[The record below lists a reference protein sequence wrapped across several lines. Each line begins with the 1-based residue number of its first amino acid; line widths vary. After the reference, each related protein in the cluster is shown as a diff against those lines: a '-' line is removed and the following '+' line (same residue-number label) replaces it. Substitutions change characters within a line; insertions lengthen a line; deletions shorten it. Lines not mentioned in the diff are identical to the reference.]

1 MSQHA
6 WSEIVILPREGQAGP
21 GLRLTVPRLADEA
34 AALSALGAFV
44 DPVTETGA
52 VFSDWGMVAQHEDIE
67 ARTVLLVGPLPGV
80 TDPIAKTALEVL
92 ADLRLVEPGAEG
104 YAERLSVEATS
115 IGAPAKLSGL
125 FNPLIERGAV
135 TTTQALWQYIGAQPP
150 KVRLTGE
157 EIGLVLEV
165 DLPDGDDALLA
176 FSRHG
181 IPGPDGTGR
190 GPLGLGLDDLKAIR
204 THFNGLGR
212 KPTDIEIET
221 LAQTW
226 SEHCKHRLFNADLEG
241 AEGGLFKTFIA
252 GATKKVRA
260 ARGENDICLSVFS
273 DNAGGIVF
281 DDDFLVCDKVETHN
295 SPSALD
301 PYGGAMTGIV
311 GVNRDCLGF
320 GQGAQPILNRY
331 GFCLPRYDDDS
342 FLYRDQDGTSALPTA
357 RRLIDGVI
365 KGIEDG
371 GNQSGIPTPQGFV
384 VFDDRYRGKPLVF
397 AGTVGLMPRRLPD
410 GRDATVKGHQP
421 GDAILMVGGRVG
433 KDGIHGATFSSVVLD
448 ESSPATAVQIGDPI
462 TQKRL
467 SDALIFELRDL
478 GLIRALTDN
487 GAGGL
492 SSSIG
497 EMAEETGGAEIWLDR
512 VPLKYPGLSP
522 WEIWISEAQERMS
535 LAVKP
540 ENVQAVIDHFASR
553 GVEATEI
560 GTFTNTGQL
569 IATYEG
575 RQAMALDMA
584 FLHDSP
590 RLALKV
596 AAAPSAPTRANQPD
610 LPSVPEAL
618 IRLMAQP
625 NMRGRTPL
633 IRRYD
638 HEVQANSLLKPLQ
651 GVNSIH
657 GDTSAV
663 RPVLDR
669 PGAVAVTQALIPRL
683 TERDP
688 YAAAVNA
695 VDLALRQLLAAGA
708 TLDRSALLDNFCWCS
723 ADQPERLYQLREAAR
738 GCHDAAVAQLV
749 PFVSGK
755 DSMFN
760 DFRGF
765 DEDGRARMV
774 SALPTLLISALSVLP
789 DWRRIISLDVKAPGD
804 AIFWVGPTPEAA
816 LARSELALALDLDDE
831 TLASPAAKGD
841 FDYSGFEAAT
851 AQGLVA
857 SAQASGWGGAAA
869 ALARS
874 VMAGGLGASVET
886 GWSTAQ
892 WFSESAGG
900 LLVTTAAAEAEAFAD
915 LVSTAQRIGTVE
927 AAPSLSLDGQ
937 ALGLDQVLAAYR
949 SDESGEINR

>member
-1 MSQHA
+1 MSQA
-6 WSEIVILPREGQAGP
+6 WSEIVILPNEGQSGP
-21 GLRLTVPRLADEA
+21 GLRLTVPALADES

-52 VFSDWGMVAQHEDIE
+52 VFSHWGTVAQVETPP

-92 ADLRLVEPGAEG
+92 ADLKLVPAGAEG
-104 YAERLSVEATS
+104 YAERLVVEEKAA
-115 IGAPAKLSGL
+115 GAPAKLARL
-125 FNPLIERGAV
+125 FNPLIERGSV
-135 TTTQALWQYIGAQPP
+135 TTTQALWRLSGEEPP
-150 KVRLTGE
+150 KVRLTGAE
-157 EIGLVLEV
+157 VGLVLEV
-165 DLPDGDDALLA
+165 DLPDTDDALRA

-181 IPGPDGTGR
+181 IPGPDGRGR
-190 GPLGLGLDDLKAIR
+190 GPLGLQLSDLRAIR
-204 THFNGLGR
+204 QHFSDLGR

-260 ARGENDICLSVFS
+260 ARGQDDICLSVFS

-281 DDDFLVCDKVETHN
+281 DDDYLVCDKVETHN

-301 PYGGAMTGIV
+301 PYGGAMTGVV

-342 FLYRDQDGTSALPTA
+342 LLFRDQNGDSPLPTA

-371 GNQSGIPTPQGFV
+371 GNQSGIPTPQGFL

-397 AGTVGLMPRRLPD
+397 AGTVGLMPRTLPD
-410 GRDATVKGHQP
+410 GRDATIKGTQP
-421 GDAILMVGGRVG
+421 GDAIIMVGGRVG
-433 KDGIHGATFSSVVLD
+433 KDGIHGATFSSVALD

-467 SDALIFELRDL
+467 SDALIFELRDR

-535 LAVKP
+535 LAVLP
-540 ENVQAVIDHFASR
+540 ENVEAVIDHFASR

-560 GTFTNTGQL
+560 GQFTDTGTLVASWDGQ
-569 IATYEG
+569 
-575 RQAMALDMA
+575 QAMALDMG
-584 FLHDSP
+584 FLHEAP
-590 RLALKV
+590 RLSLPV
-596 AAAPSAPTRANQPD
+596 AAAPVAPARANAPD
-610 LPSVPEAL
+610 LPGLAACLTTV
-618 IRLMAQP
+618 MAAP

-651 GVNSIH
+651 GVNALH
-657 GDTSAV
+657 ADTTAI
-663 RPVLDR
+663 RPLLDR
-669 PGAVAVTQALIPRL
+669 PGAVAVTQSLFPRL

-695 VDLALRQLLAAGA
+695 VDLSLRQLVAMGA
-708 TLDRSALLDNFCWCS
+708 TLDRAALLDNFCWCS
-723 ADQPERLYQLREAAR
+723 ADQPERLFQLREAAR
-738 GCHDAAVAQLV
+738 GCHDAAVQNLV

-760 DFRGF
+760 DFKGF
-765 DEDGRARMV
+765 DEHGEALAV
-774 SALPTLLISALSVLP
+774 SALPTLLISALAVLP
-789 DWRRIISLDVKAPGD
+789 DWTRAVSMDFKAAGD
-804 AIFWVGPTPEAA
+804 AIFWVGSPPENA
-816 LARSELALALDLDDE
+816 LARSELAQALALDDNALN
-831 TLASPAAKGD
+831 SPAARVQAAYGD
-841 FDYSGFEAAT
+841 FEAAT
-851 AQGLVA
+851 SRRLVA
-857 SAQASGWGGAAA
+857 SAIASGWGGAGA

-874 VMAGGLGASVET
+874 ALAGGLSASVET
-886 GWSTAQ
+886 GWTVAQ
-892 WFSESAGG
+892 WFTESAGG
-900 LLVTTAAAEAEAFAD
+900 LLVSTAADDAATFAEVVPQA
-915 LVSTAQRIGTVE
+915 TRIGTVTLDE
-927 AAPSLSLDGQ
+927 ALSMDGETVSTA
-937 ALGLDQVLAAYR
+937 ALLTAYK
-949 SDESGEINR
+949 SHESGEISR

>member
-1 MSQHA
+1 MNQA
-6 WSEIVILPREGQAGP
+6 WSEIVILPKEGLAGP
-21 GLRLTVPRLADEA
+21 GLRLTVPSLADEA

-52 VFSDWGMVAQHEDIE
+52 VFSSWGTVAQNDTFP

-92 ADLRLVEPGAEG
+92 SDLRLVPADAQG
-104 YAERLSVEATS
+104 YAERLRVEDSAS
-115 IGAPAKLSGL
+115 GAPAKLSAL
-125 FNPLIERGAV
+125 FNPLIERGSV
-135 TTTQALWQYIGAQPP
+135 TTTTALWRYVGAEPP

-157 EIGLVLEV
+157 EVGLVLDV
-165 DLPDGDDALLA
+165 DLPDSDADLLA

-181 IPGPDGTGR
+181 IPGPDGKGR
-190 GPLGLGLDDLKAIR
+190 GPLGLQLSDLRVIR
-204 THFNGLGR
+204 DHYAALGR

-260 ARGENDICLSVFS
+260 ARGKDDICLSVFS

-281 DDDFLVCDKVETHN
+281 DDDYLVCDKVETHN

-301 PYGGAMTGIV
+301 PYGGAMTGVV

-331 GFCLPRYDDDS
+331 GFCLPHYDDTS
-342 FLYRDQDGTSALPTA
+342 VLFRDQDGTSPLPSA

-371 GNQSGIPTPQGFV
+371 GNQSGIPTPQGFI

-397 AGTVGLMPRRLPD
+397 AGTVGLMPRKLPD
-410 GRDATVKGHQP
+410 GRDATIKGTQP
-421 GDAILMVGGRVG
+421 GDAIVMVGGRVG
-433 KDGIHGATFSSVVLD
+433 KDGIHGATFSSVALD

-467 SDALIFELRDL
+467 SDALIFELRDQ

-560 GTFTNTGQL
+560 GRFTDTGTL
-569 IATYEG
+569 VATYED
-575 RQAMALDMA
+575 QNAMALDME
-584 FLHDSP
+584 FLHEAP
-590 RLALKV
+590 RLSLPV
-596 AAAPSAPTRANQPD
+596 AAAPSAISRTNAPD
-610 LPSVPEAL
+610 LPSL
-618 IRLMAQP
+618 SDCMTILMAQP

-638 HEVQANSLLKPLQ
+638 HEVQANSVLKPLQ
-651 GVNSIH
+651 GVNALH
-657 GDTSAV
+657 ADATAV

-669 PGAVAVTQALIPRL
+669 PGAVAVTQSLFPRL

-695 VDLALRQLLAAGA
+695 VDLSLRQLVAMGA
-708 TLDRSALLDNFCWCS
+708 TLDRAALLDNFCWCS

-738 GCHDAAVAQLV
+738 GCHDTAVQHLV

-760 DFRGF
+760 DFKGF
-765 DEDGRARMV
+765 DGDGQPLAV
-774 SALPTLLISALSVLP
+774 SALPTLLISALAVLP
-789 DWRRIISLDVKAPGD
+789 DWKRAISMDFKAAGD
-804 AIFWVGPTPEAA
+804 AVFWIGAEPEAA
-816 LARSELALALDLDDE
+816 LGRSELAQGLALDDATLE
-831 TLASPAAKGD
+831 TPSARVAA
-841 FDYSGFEAAT
+841 DYTAFEAAT
-851 AQGLVA
+851 AQGIVA
-857 SAQASGWGGAAA
+857 SAVASGWGGAAG

-874 VMAGGLGASVET
+874 ALSGGLSAQVKT

-892 WFSESAGG
+892 WFTESAGG
-900 LLVTTAAAEAEAFAD
+900 ILATTASGDAAAFVK
-915 LVSTAQRIGTVE
+915 LVPNARQIGTVTDTE
-927 AAPSLSLDGQ
+927 TLVLDGE
-937 ALGLDQVLAAYR
+937 AISTTAVLAAYR
-949 SDESGEINR
+949 RDESGEISQ

>member
-1 MSQHA
+1 MSQA
-6 WSEIVILPREGQAGP
+6 WSEIVILPKEGQAGP
-21 GLRLTVPRLADEA
+21 GLRLTVPALADEA
-34 AALSALGAFV
+34 AAMSALGAFV

-52 VFSDWGMVAQHEDIE
+52 VFSSWGTVAQSETFP

-92 ADLRLVEPGAEG
+92 SDLLLVPADAQG
-104 YAERLSVEATS
+104 YAERLRVEDSA
-115 IGAPAKLSGL
+115 IGAPGKLSAL
-125 FNPLIERGAV
+125 FNPLIERGSV
-135 TTTQALWQYIGAQPP
+135 TTTTALWRYVGAEPP

-157 EIGLVLEV
+157 EVGLVLDV
-165 DLPDGDDALLA
+165 DLPDSDEDLLA

-181 IPGPDGTGR
+181 IPGPDDKGR
-190 GPLGLGLDDLKAIR
+190 GPLGLQLSDLRAIR
-204 THFNGLGR
+204 DHYAALGR

-226 SEHCKHRLFNADLEG
+226 SEHCKHRLFNANLEG
-241 AEGGLFKTFIA
+241 AEDGLFKTFIA

-260 ARGENDICLSVFS
+260 ARGKDDICLSVFS

-281 DDDFLVCDKVETHN
+281 DDDYLVCDKVETHN

-301 PYGGAMTGIV
+301 PYGGAMTGVV

-331 GFCLPRYDDDS
+331 GFCLPHYDDTS
-342 FLYRDQDGTSALPTA
+342 VLFRDKDGTSPLPSA

-371 GNQSGIPTPQGFV
+371 GNQSGIPTPQGFI

-397 AGTVGLMPRRLPD
+397 AGTVGLMPRQLPD
-410 GRDATVKGHQP
+410 GRDATIKGTQP
-421 GDAILMVGGRVG
+421 GDAIVMVGGRVG
-433 KDGIHGATFSSVVLD
+433 KDGIHGATFSSVALD

-467 SDALIFELRDL
+467 SDALIFELRDQ

-535 LAVKP
+535 LAVEP

-560 GTFTNTGQL
+560 GRFTDTGTL
-569 IATYEG
+569 VATYDDQ
-575 RQAMALDMA
+575 QAMALDME
-584 FLHDSP
+584 FLHEAP
-590 RLALKV
+590 RLSLPV
-596 AAAPSAPTRANQPD
+596 ATAPKAVCRPNAPD
-610 LPSVPEAL
+610 LPGLSNCMPT
-618 IRLMAQP
+618 LMAQP

-638 HEVQANSLLKPLQ
+638 HEVQANSVLKPLQ
-651 GVNSIH
+651 GVNALH
-657 GDTSAV
+657 ADATAV

-669 PGAVAVTQALIPRL
+669 PGAVAVTQSLFPRL

-695 VDLALRQLLAAGA
+695 VDLSLRQLIAMGA
-708 TLDRSALLDNFCWCS
+708 TLDRAALLDNFCWCS

-738 GCHDAAVAQLV
+738 GCHDTAVQHLV

-760 DFRGF
+760 DFKGF
-765 DEDGRARMV
+765 DADGQPLAV
-774 SALPTLLISALSVLP
+774 SALPTLLISALAVLP
-789 DWRRIISLDVKAPGD
+789 EWTRAISMDFKAVGD
-804 AIFWVGPTPEAA
+804 AIFWVGAEPEAA
-816 LARSELALALDLDDE
+816 LGRSELAQALKLDDAALDTPSARVEADY
-831 TLASPAAKGD
+831 AA
-841 FDYSGFEAAT
+841 FQAAT
-851 AQGLVA
+851 AKGLVA
-857 SAQASGWGGAAA
+857 SAVAAGWGGAAG

-874 VMAGGLGASVET
+874 ALSGGLSANVKT

-892 WFSESAGG
+892 WFTESAGG
-900 LLVTTAAAEAEAFAD
+900 ILATTSSGDAGAFTKLVPNAK
-915 LVSTAQRIGTVE
+915 QIGTVTDTE
-927 AAPSLSLDGQ
+927 TLVLDGE
-937 ALGLDQVLAAYR
+937 AISTAEVLAAYR
-949 SDESGEINR
+949 RDESGEISQ

>member
-1 MSQHA
+1 MSQA
-6 WSEIVILPREGQAGP
+6 WSEIVILPCEGQSGT
-21 GLRLTVPRLADEA
+21 GLRLTVPALADEA
-34 AALSALGAFV
+34 AGLSALGAFV

-52 VFSDWGMVAQHEDIE
+52 VLSPWGTVARELTVP

-80 TDPIAKTALEVL
+80 TDPIAKTAMEVL
-92 ADLRLVEPGAEG
+92 ADLGLVPAGAEG
-104 YAERLSVEATS
+104 YAERLWVEESAA
-115 IGAPAKLSGL
+115 GAPAKLASL
-125 FNPLIERGAV
+125 FNPLIERGSV
-135 TTTQALWQYIGAQPP
+135 TTTKALWRLSDAEPP

-157 EIGLVLEV
+157 DVGLVLDV
-165 DLPDGDDALLA
+165 DLPDDDDALLA

-181 IPGPDGTGR
+181 VPGSDGKGR
-190 GPLGLGLDDLKAIR
+190 GPLGLQLGDLRAIR
-204 THFNGLGR
+204 KHFAALGR

-226 SEHCKHRLFNADLEG
+226 SEHCKHRLFNADLAG

-260 ARGENDICLSVFS
+260 ARGEDDICLSVFS

-281 DDDFLVCDKVETHN
+281 DDDYLVCDKVETHN

-331 GFCLPRYDDDS
+331 GFCLPHYDDAS
-342 FLYRDQDGTSALPTA
+342 MIYRDQAGDSPLPSA

-371 GNQSGIPTPQGFV
+371 GNQSGIPTPQGFLM
-384 VFDDRYRGKPLVF
+384 FDDRYRGKPLVF

-410 GRDATVKGHQP
+410 GRDATIKGTQP
-421 GDAILMVGGRVG
+421 GDAIIMVGGRVG
-433 KDGIHGATFSSVVLD
+433 KDGIHGATFSSVALD

-467 SDALIFELRDL
+467 SDALIFELRDR

-497 EMAEETGGAEIWLDR
+497 EMAEETGGAEIWLDQ

-535 LAVKP
+535 LAVQP
-540 ENVQAVIDHFASR
+540 ENVQAVVDHFASR

-560 GTFTNTGQL
+560 GQFTDSGTL
-569 IATYEG
+569 VATWNDQ
-575 RQAMALDMA
+575 QAMALDMA
-584 FLHDSP
+584 FLHEAP
-590 RLALKV
+590 RLSLPV
-596 AAAPSAPTRANQPD
+596 AAAPEHATRAIAPE
-610 LPSVPEAL
+610 LPSLAEC
-618 IRLMAQP
+618 LMAVMGAP

-633 IRRYD
+633 ISRYD
-638 HEVQANSLLKPLQ
+638 HEVQAGSVLKPLQ
-651 GVNSIH
+651 GLNGLH
-657 GDTSAV
+657 ADATAV
-663 RPVLDR
+663 RPLLDR
-669 PGAVAVTQALIPRL
+669 PGAVAVTQSLFPRL

-695 VDLALRQLLAAGA
+695 VDLSLRQLVAMGA
-708 TLDRSALLDNFCWCS
+708 TLDRAALLDNFCWCS

-738 GCHDAAVAQLV
+738 GCHDGAVQHLV

-760 DFRGF
+760 DFKGF
-765 DEDGRARMV
+765 DDEGNALAV
-774 SALPTLLISALSVLP
+774 SALPTLLISALAVLP
-789 DWRRIISLDVKAPGD
+789 DWSRVVSMDFKAAGD
-804 AIFWVGPTPEAA
+804 AIFWVGPAPESA
-816 LARSELALALDLDDE
+816 LGRSELAQALSLDDE
-831 TLASPAAKGD
+831 ALETPASRVEA
-841 FDYSGFEAAT
+841 DYASLEAAT

-857 SAQASGWGGAAA
+857 SAIAAGWGGAGA

-874 VMAGGLGASVET
+874 SLAGGLGVHVET
-886 GWSTAQ
+886 GWTRAQ
-892 WFSESAGG
+892 WFTESAGG
-900 LLVTTAAAEAEAFAD
+900 I
-915 LVSTAQRIGTVE
+915 LVSTAAEDAAAFARLVPQARPIGLVSAGDSLEIDGEVASKE
-927 AAPSLSLDGQ
+927 ALLD
-937 ALGLDQVLAAYR
+937 AYR
-949 SDESGEINR
+949 RHESGKISQ

>member
-1 MSQHA
+1 MSQD
-6 WSEIVILPREGQAGP
+6 WSEIVILPAEGQSGP
-21 GLRLTVPRLADEA
+21 GLRLTVPALADEA

-52 VFSDWGMVAQHEDIE
+52 VFSEWGMVAREATVP

-92 ADLRLVEPGAEG
+92 ADLGLVPEGAQG
-104 YAERLSVEATS
+104 YAERLRVEDSAT
-115 IGAPAKLSGL
+115 GAPARLAGL
-125 FNPLIERGAV
+125 FNPLIERGSV
-135 TTTQALWQYIGAQPP
+135 TGTQALWRFVGAEPP
-150 KVRLTGE
+150 KVRLTGADV
-157 EIGLVLEV
+157 GLVLDV
-165 DLPDGDDALLA
+165 DLPKSDEALLA
-176 FSRHG
+176 FSRQG
-181 IPGPDGTGR
+181 VPGPDGKGR
-190 GPLGLGLDDLKAIR
+190 GPLGLGLSDLHAIR
-204 THFNGLGR
+204 DHFTALGR

-260 ARGENDICLSVFS
+260 ARGKDDICLSVFS

-281 DDDFLVCDKVETHN
+281 DDDYLVCDKVETHN

-301 PYGGAMTGIV
+301 PYGGAMTGVV

-331 GFCLPRYDDDS
+331 GFCLPRYDDPSLLFRDKDGDS
-342 FLYRDQDGTSALPTA
+342 PLPTA

-371 GNQSGIPTPQGFV
+371 GNQSGIPTPQGFL

-397 AGTVGLMPRRLPD
+397 AGTVGLMPRVLPD
-410 GRDATVKGHQP
+410 GRDATVKGTQP
-421 GDAILMVGGRVG
+421 GDAIVMVGGRVG
-433 KDGIHGATFSSVVLD
+433 KDGIHGATFSSVALD

-467 SDALIFELRDL
+467 SDALIFELRDR

-540 ENVQAVIDHFASR
+540 ENVQAVIDHFATR

-560 GTFTNTGQL
+560 GRFTDTGTLVATF
-569 IATYEG
+569 ED
-575 RQAMALDMA
+575 RPAMALEMD
-584 FLHDSP
+584 FLHEAP
-590 RLALKV
+590 RLSLPV
-596 AAAPSAPTRANQPD
+596 ATKPAEPERLNAPVLPD
-610 LPSVPEAL
+610 LAQCL
-618 IRLMAQP
+618 TTLMGQP

-651 GVNSIH
+651 GVNALHADATAI
-657 GDTSAV
+657 
-663 RPVLDR
+663 RPLLDR
-669 PGAVAVTQALIPRL
+669 PGAVAVTQSLFPRL

-695 VDLALRQLLAAGA
+695 VDLSLRQLVAMGA
-708 TLDRSALLDNFCWCS
+708 TLDRAALLDNFCWCS

-738 GCHDAAVAQLV
+738 GCHDAAVEQLV

-760 DFRGF
+760 DFKGF
-765 DEDGRARMV
+765 DAQGEPVAV
-774 SALPTLLISALSVLP
+774 SALPTLLISALAVLP
-789 DWRRIISLDVKAPGD
+789 DWTRAVSMDFKAAGDVV
-804 AIFWVGPTPEAA
+804 FWVGAEPEEA
-816 LARSELALALDLDDE
+816 LARSELALALGLDDE
-831 TLASPAAKGD
+831 ALAAPSARVAA
-841 FDYSGFEAAT
+841 DYSGFEAAT

-857 SAQASGWGGAAA
+857 SAIASGWGGAAA

-874 VMAGGLGASVET
+874 ALAGGLSANVRAD
-886 GWSTAQ
+886 WSAQQ

-900 LLVTTAAAEAEAFAD
+900 LLVTVAPPDADAFTS
-915 LVSTAQRIGTVE
+915 LVPQARAIGTV
-927 AAPSLSLDGQ
+927 ANSDTMVLDGQ
-937 ALGLDQVLAAYR
+937 AVSTASVLAAYR
-949 SDESGEINR
+949 SDESGEISR